1 MHKPNYTLGWKI
13 MKIKKSDLCLCLVV
27 VLLILLFSCKKQEQ
41 VRSGLKI
48 VVLSPEVGEIIAS
61 LGATDLLVGRTQECD
76 YPEELLKVPV
86 VGNFGAI
93 NREKV
98 IALKPD
104 LVFTSALEQDAIA
117 QELQKVGIKVQQIYP
132 KKLDDL
138 PVIIRQIGDLIG
150 KGQEASALS
159 DSIATAIAEVR
170 IKSANIFH
178 PRVYVE
184 IYRNPL
190 MSVSDESFVGDVI
203 ESAGGDNI
211 FSKLERDYARVDPED
226 VILAKPDIIIC
237 YSQDTLEGIS
247 SRKGWSN
254 IPAVKN
260 KRIYFEKDINPD
272 LIQQA
277 TPRTVQG
284 LRLLYAIFSEQMKK

>member
-1 MHKPNYTLGWKI
+1 

-86 VGNFGAI
+86 VGDFGAI

>member
-1 MHKPNYTLGWKI
+1 
-13 MKIKKSDLCLCLVV
+13 MKLRKSDLCLCLVV

>member
-1 MHKPNYTLGWKI
+1 

-284 LRLLYAIFSEQMKK
+284 LWLLYEIFSEQTIK

>member
-1 MHKPNYTLGWKI
+1 MM
-13 MKIKKSDLCLCLVV
+13 MKLRKSNLCLCLVV

>member
-1 MHKPNYTLGWKI
+1 

-27 VLLILLFSCKKQEQ
+27 VLLILLVSCKKQEQ

>member
-1 MHKPNYTLGWKI
+1 M
-13 MKIKKSDLCLCLVV
+13 MKISNLYIWTLVLLLVV
-27 VLLILLFSCKKQEQ
+27 MLSCSKQEQ
-41 VRSGLKI
+41 VSSGQKI
-48 VVLSPEVGEIIAS
+48 VVLSPEIAEIIAS
-61 LGATDLLVGRTQECD
+61 LGATEHLVGRTSECD
-76 YPEELLKVPV
+76 YPPQLLQVPV

-93 NREKV
+93 NKEKV

-117 QELQKVGIKVQQIYP
+117 QELGKIGIRVHQIYP
-132 KKLDDL
+132 QKLDDL

-150 KGQEASALS
+150 KEKEAEALS
-159 DSIATAIAEVR
+159 DSISIAINQVR
-170 IKSANIFH
+170 SAAQKISH
-178 PRVYVE
+178 PKVYVE

-211 FSKLERDYARVDPED
+211 FSKLERDYARIDPED

-237 YSQDTLEGIS
+237 YSQDTMAGIC
-247 SRKGWSN
+247 SRKGWN
-254 IPAVKN
+254 LIPAVQN
-260 KRIYFEKDINPD
+260 QRIYFEQDIDPD

-284 LRLLYAIFSEQMKK
+284 LWLLYDIFSQQMKK

>member
-1 MHKPNYTLGWKI
+1 

-27 VLLILLFSCKKQEQ
+27 VLLILLVSCKKQEQ
-41 VRSGLKI
+41 VSNGLKI

-86 VGNFGAI
+86 VGDFGAI

>member
-1 MHKPNYTLGWKI
+1 

>member
-1 MHKPNYTLGWKI
+1 MM
-13 MKIKKSDLCLCLVV
+13 MKLRKSDLCLCLVV

>member
-1 MHKPNYTLGWKI
+1 MI

-159 DSIATAIAEVR
+159 DSIAMAIAEVR
-170 IKSANIFH
+170 SKSANIFH

>member
-1 MHKPNYTLGWKI
+1 M
-13 MKIKKSDLCLCLVV
+13 MKLRKSDLCLCLVV
-27 VLLILLFSCKKQEQ
+27 VLLILLVSCKKQEQ
-41 VRSGLKI
+41 VSNGLKI

>member
-1 MHKPNYTLGWKI
+1 

-86 VGNFGAI
+86 VGDFGAI

-284 LRLLYAIFSEQMKK
+284 LRLLYGIFSEQMKK

>member
-1 MHKPNYTLGWKI
+1 

-86 VGNFGAI
+86 VGDFGAI

-284 LRLLYAIFSEQMKK
+284 LWLLYGIFSEQTIK

>member
-1 MHKPNYTLGWKI
+1 
-13 MKIKKSDLCLCLVV
+13 MKLRKSDLCLCLVV
-27 VLLILLFSCKKQEQ
+27 VLLILLVSCKKQEQ
-41 VRSGLKI
+41 VSNGLKI

-159 DSIATAIAEVR
+159 DSIAMAIAEVR
-170 IKSANIFH
+170 SKSANIFH

>member
-1 MHKPNYTLGWKI
+1 MI

-86 VGNFGAI
+86 VGDFGAI

>member
-1 MHKPNYTLGWKI
+1 M
-13 MKIKKSDLCLCLVV
+13 MKLRKSDLCLCLVV

>member
-1 MHKPNYTLGWKI
+1 

-86 VGNFGAI
+86 VGDFGAI

-138 PVIIRQIGDLIG
+138 PVIIGQIGDLIG

>member
-1 MHKPNYTLGWKI
+1 MM
-13 MKIKKSDLCLCLVV
+13 MKLRKSDLCLCLVV
-27 VLLILLFSCKKQEQ
+27 VLLILLVSCKKQEQ
-41 VRSGLKI
+41 VSNGLKI

>member
-1 MHKPNYTLGWKI
+1 M
-13 MKIKKSDLCLCLVV
+13 KKSDLCLCLVV

>member
-1 MHKPNYTLGWKI
+1 MM
-13 MKIKKSDLCLCLVV
+13 MKLRKSDLCLCLVV
-27 VLLILLFSCKKQEQ
+27 VLLILLVSCKKQEQ
-41 VRSGLKI
+41 VSNGLKI

-159 DSIATAIAEVR
+159 DSIAMAIAEVR
-170 IKSANIFH
+170 SKSANIFH

>member
-1 MHKPNYTLGWKI
+1 M
-13 MKIKKSDLCLCLVV
+13 MKLRKSDLCLCLVV
-27 VLLILLFSCKKQEQ
+27 VLLILLVSCKKQEQ

-170 IKSANIFH
+170 SKSANIFH

>member
-1 MHKPNYTLGWKI
+1 

-27 VLLILLFSCKKQEQ
+27 VLLILLVSCKKQEQ
-41 VRSGLKI
+41 VSNGLKI

>member
-1 MHKPNYTLGWKI
+1 

-150 KGQEASALS
+150 KGQEAAALS

-170 IKSANIFH
+170 SKSANIFH

>member
-1 MHKPNYTLGWKI
+1 
-13 MKIKKSDLCLCLVV
+13 MKLRKSDLCLCLVV

-203 ESAGGDNI
+203 ESVGGDNI

>member
-1 MHKPNYTLGWKI
+1 M
-13 MKIKKSDLCLCLVV
+13 MKLRKSDLCLCLVV
-27 VLLILLFSCKKQEQ
+27 VLLILLVSCKKQEQ
-41 VRSGLKI
+41 VSNGLKI

-159 DSIATAIAEVR
+159 DSIAMAIAEVR
-170 IKSANIFH
+170 SKSANIFH

>member
-1 MHKPNYTLGWKI
+1 
-13 MKIKKSDLCLCLVV
+13 MKLRKSDLCLCLVV
-27 VLLILLFSCKKQEQ
+27 VLLILLVSCKKQEQ
-41 VRSGLKI
+41 VSNGLKI